1 MKNIILILTL
11 SFVVGCSTSKCENNF
26 ADNKSTEQTAS
37 STTGVQKMIVKV
49 KVYKPDG
56 TLQCNQGEKISL
68 DDMAKELND
77 IQIFSKDNK
86 HDGLMRIQL
95 CGKPTGNNN
104 IFEIAETDLEKALAL
119 GFKKWIR
126 N

>member
-1 MKNIILILTL
+1 MKFFVLIIGLLLAT
-11 SFVVGCSTSKCENNF
+11 SCSTTKCENNF
-26 ADNKSTEQTAS
+26 AENKRTEQTAS
-37 STTGVQKMIVKV
+37 STTGVQKMMVKV

-68 DDMAKELND
+68 DVMAKELND

-104 IFEIAETDLEKALAL
+104 IFEIAETDLEKALSL

>member
-1 MKNIILILTL
+1 MKYIILTL
-11 SFVVGCSTSKCENNF
+11 GLFFTLSCSTTKCENNF
-26 ADNKSTEQTAS
+26 ADSKKTETAS
-37 STTGVQKMIVKV
+37 ASTAGVQKMMVHV

-68 DDMAKELND
+68 DTMAKELGD
-77 IQIFSKDNK
+77 IQIFSKENK

-104 IFEIAETDLEKALAL
+104 IYEILESDLEKATSL

-126 N
+126 S